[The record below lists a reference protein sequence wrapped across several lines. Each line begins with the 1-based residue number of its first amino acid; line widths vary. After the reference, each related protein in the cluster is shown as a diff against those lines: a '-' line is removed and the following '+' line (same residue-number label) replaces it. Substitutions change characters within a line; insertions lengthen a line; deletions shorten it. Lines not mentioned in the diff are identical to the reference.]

1 MPDVLVLC
9 EYASLNGG
17 ERSLLTVLEHGLGSR
32 FNVRVAAPAAG
43 PLAASLRTLGI
54 PHVPLELHAT
64 EGHRLD
70 LDECRRRLQLVLD
83 AVRPDLLHANSLSM
97 SRLSGPL
104 AAAARLP
111 SLGHLR
117 DIVRINRR
125 AADDLNCHT
134 RLIAVSAATQRWYA
148 DLDLDSQRVH
158 VVHNGVDLQRFRPQS
173 ATGYLHRELNLPPD
187 ALLVG
192 SVGQIGM
199 RKGLDTLLAAAQR
212 IAGGQPNSHF
222 LIVGQR
228 YSQKREAV
236 EYEAALHA
244 VASQPPL
251 AGRVHFLGLRDDMPD
266 LLNEL
271 ALLVHAARQEPLG
284 RVLLEAAA
292 SAVPVIATAVGG
304 TVEIFP
310 GAEAVLVPPDSAEAI
325 AVAMQ
330 NLLADSAA
338 RGQLARAA
346 RQRAETAFDSA
357 TAARTLIAHYEA
369 VLRTAL
375 VG

>member
-54 PHVPLELHAT
+54 PHVPLELHAR
-64 EGHRLD
+64 EGHRLE
-70 LDECRRRLQLVLD
+70 LAECRCRLQRVLD

-125 AADDLNCHT
+125 TADDLNCHT
-134 RLIAVSAATQRWYA
+134 RLIAVSAATRGWYA
-148 DLDLDSQRVH
+148 DLGLNAQRVH
-158 VVHNGVDLQRFRPQS
+158 VVHNGVDLQRFRPRP
-173 ATGYLHRELNLPPD
+173 ATGDLHRELNLPPD

-199 RKGLDTLLAAAQR
+199 RKGLDTLLAAARR
-212 IAGGQPNSHF
+212 IAGGQPDAHF

-251 AGRVHFLGLRDDMPD
+251 AGRVHFLGLRDDMPG

-304 TVEIFP
+304 TAEIFP
-310 GAEAVLVPPDSAEAI
+310 GGEAVLVPPDDAEAI
-325 AVAMQ
+325 VVATQ

-338 RGQLARAA
+338 RGRLARAA

-357 TAARTLIAHYEA
+357 TAARALIAHYEA
-369 VLRTAL
+369 VLQTAL

>member
-54 PHVPLELHAT
+54 PHVPLELHAR

-70 LDECRRRLQLVLD
+70 LAECRCRLQRVLD

-125 AADDLNCHT
+125 TADDLNCHT
-134 RLIAVSAATQRWYA
+134 RLIAVSAATRRWYA
-148 DLDLDSQRVH
+148 DLGLNAQRVH
-158 VVHNGVDLQRFRPQS
+158 VVHNGVDLQRFRPRP
-173 ATGYLHRELNLPPD
+173 ATGDLHRELNLPPD

-212 IAGGQPNSHF
+212 IAGGQPNAHF

-228 YSQKREAV
+228 YSQKQEAF

-251 AGRVHFLGLRDDMPD
+251 AGRVHFLGLRDDMPG

-304 TVEIFP
+304 TAEIFP
-310 GAEAVLVPPDSAEAI
+310 
-325 AVAMQ
+325 
-330 NLLADSAA
+330 
-338 RGQLARAA
+338 
-346 RQRAETAFDSA
+346 
-357 TAARTLIAHYEA
+357 
-369 VLRTAL
+369 VLRPFSSRPTTPARWL
-375 VG
+375 LPCRACWPTRQSVDNWPEPRANAPKPPSTPPPPRER